1 MSFPGGLY
9 LGSILVVGDMSLT
22 ILAIILNLSVVI
34 SIRNTQDSVEDN
46 NNILQLNLVLNNL
59 IICVLV
65 KSFEELSF
73 SS

>member
-1 MSFPGGLY
+1 MSFSGGLY
-9 LGSILVVGDMSLT
+9 LGSVLVVGDMILT
-22 ILAIILNLSVVI
+22 ILAIIINLSVVI

-65 KSFEELSF
+65 KSFEEV
-73 SS
+73 